1 MNATLY
7 DNARWRL
14 EGKHALV
21 TGGTRGIGRAIAEE
35 FVALGAKVCL
45 VARNI
50 DPAHELIER
59 WNREGCQ
66 AIAIQADLSR
76 AKDRQTLCRELAKN
90 WARLDILIN
99 NSGINIRKAAVDYS
113 LEEYNKIIDTNMT
126 SAFDLCRLL
135 HSMLKKSKESC
146 VVNIA
151 SVAGLFH
158 VRSGAPYGMSKA
170 AMTQLT
176 RNLAVEWA
184 QDGIRVNAVA
194 PWYIKTPLVK
204 ALLEDPDFIKPV
216 LQRTPLGRVGEP
228 REVAA
233 AAAFLCMPAASYIT
247 GQCLIVYGGATVCAF
262 HPQWENILQ
271 PGPPPAE

>member
-1 MNATLY
+1 
-7 DNARWRL
+7 
-14 EGKHALV
+14 
-21 TGGTRGIGRAIAEE
+21 
-35 FVALGAKVCL
+35 
-45 VARNI
+45 
-50 DPAHELIER
+50 
-59 WNREGCQ
+59 
-66 AIAIQADLSR
+66 
-76 AKDRQTLCRELAKN
+76 
-90 WARLDILIN
+90 
-99 NSGINIRKAAVDYS
+99 
-113 LEEYNKIIDTNMT
+113 
-126 SAFDLCRLL
+126 
-135 HSMLKKSKESC
+135 MLKKSKEGS

-204 ALLEDPDFIKPV
+204 ALLEDPEFINPV
-216 LQRTPLGRVGEP
+216 LERTPLGRVGEP

-233 AAAFLCMPAASYIT
+233 VAAFLCMPASSYIT
-247 GQCLIVYGGATVCAF
+247 GQCLVVDGGTTVCAF

-271 PGPPPAE
+271 PGPPSAV